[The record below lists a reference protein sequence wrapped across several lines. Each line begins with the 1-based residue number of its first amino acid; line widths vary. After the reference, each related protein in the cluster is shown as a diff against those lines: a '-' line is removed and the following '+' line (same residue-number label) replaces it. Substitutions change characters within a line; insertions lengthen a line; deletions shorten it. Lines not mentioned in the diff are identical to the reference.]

1 MLGLTD
7 IIIFGIGAMVLI
19 FWLIL
24 FAVGLKYASVFENL
38 SENDYP
44 LNQVYFV
51 GYAFLEM
58 VNYQYHSKKDR
69 KLRKELEVLYD
80 PMYTD
85 FYLRVTRSE
94 QITISLTLAVAAFIL
109 YGMSGELV
117 ILGVIII
124 LSVVLFAAFDSIVD
138 QKIYSRADEML
149 KEFTE
154 MISKLALLTN
164 TGMIMREAWENVA
177 NTGDTALYIEMKK
190 TVQEMN
196 NGIADVDA
204 YFNFGSRCMLPEIK
218 KFTSTIVQGLLKGNS
233 ELASMLQVQSKE
245 VWAAKKQRARREGEK
260 AASKLL
266 IPTFI
271 MFGGIMVMIIVP
283 IFTNLGI

>member
-7 IIIFGIGAMVLI
+7 IIIFGIGAVVLS

-24 FAVGLKYASVFENL
+24 FAVGLKYASVFDNL
-38 SENDYP
+38 NENDYP

-51 GYAFLEM
+51 GYALLEI

-69 KLRKELEVLYD
+69 RLRKELEVLYD

-85 FYLRVTRSE
+85 FYLRVARSE
-94 QITISLTLAVAAFIL
+94 QITISLTLGIAAFIL
-109 YGMSGELV
+109 YGMSGDLAIFCVIV
-117 ILGVIII
+117 ILSI
-124 LSVVLFAAFDSIVD
+124 VLFAVFDSIID
-138 QKIYSRADEML
+138 QRISSRADEML
-149 KEFTE
+149 GDFTE

-177 NTGDTALYIEMKK
+177 NTSDAALYTEMKK

-271 MFGGIMVMIIVP
+271 MFGGIMVMMIVP
-283 IFTNLGI
+283 IFSNLGI